1 MLTRLK
7 VTGFKNLVDVDV
19 RFGPFTCI
27 AGVNGVGKS
36 NLFDAIRFL
45 SALADRP
52 FLEAAKY
59 VRDEDG
65 KTGDVRSLFHRV
77 ENIPDTEMTF
87 EAEMI
92 IPEKGTDDLGQLA
105 KAGKTFLKYSL
116 TVRYR
121 EEEQEGNPGSL
132 EIIEEALGHINIR
145 EAYKHLPFRPSTQWR
160 NSVIKGRRT
169 TPYISTNHDHG
180 QTEIELHQDGNA
192 GRTIRRNAAS
202 LPRTV
207 LSSIYTSETPTVLLA
222 RREMQ
227 SWHLLQLEPS
237 SLRKPNDFTA
247 PNRLGPDGSNLAATL
262 YRLART
268 EPPISRIGK
277 NGTRDN
283 SIIYAQ
289 IANRL
294 SELIDDVAKIEIER
308 DEKRELLSL
317 LVTNKE
323 RTTLP
328 ARALSDG
335 TLRFLALAVL
345 ERDPETQGVICLEE
359 PENGIHPDRIPA
371 ILKLLKDI
379 AVDQDDSV
387 GPDNP
392 LRQIIIN
399 THSPSVVSQVYDGDL
414 LVAEYQEYTRDNKR
428 FKGVSFGCLPDTWR
442 ALSDTKIVPRGKL
455 LGYLNPVIPLKDFA
469 KYRAQMENT
478 PRKPR
483 PVKDRQEYRD
493 LFANNLSEA
502 DE

>member
-52 FLEAAKY
+52 FLEAAKC

-77 ENIPDTEMTF
+77 ENVPDLEMEF

-92 IPEKGTDDLGQLA
+92 IPLRGTDDLGQLA
-105 KAGKTFLKYSL
+105 EAGKTFLKYTLRL
-116 TVRYR
+116 TYK
-121 EEEQEGNPGSL
+121 EEDEGGNPGTL
-132 EIIEEALGHINIR
+132 AIVKEELGHINTKESR
-145 EAYKHLPFRPSTQWR
+145 KHLPFGPSAAWR
-160 NSVIKGRRT
+160 SSVIDGRRT
-169 TPYISTNHDHG
+169 TSYISTECSDG
-180 QTEIELHQDGNA
+180 QTTIELHQDGNA
-192 GRTIRRNAAS
+192 GRALRRNAAN

-207 LSSIYTSETPTVLLA
+207 LSSIYTRETPTVLLA

-237 SLRKPNDFTA
+237 SLRRPDELTA

-268 EPPISRIGK
+268 CQPISGTEK
-277 NGTRDN
+277 NGKREDPAV
-283 SIIYAQ
+283 YAQ

-294 SELIDDVAKIEIER
+294 SELIDDVASIDIER
-308 DEKRELLSL
+308 DDKRELLTL
-317 LVTNKE
+317 HVTNKE

-345 ERDPETQGVICLEE
+345 ERDPDTQGVICLEE
-359 PENGIHPDRIPA
+359 PENGIHPERIPA
-371 ILKLLKDI
+371 ILQLLRDI
-379 AVDQDDSV
+379 AVDTEERV

-392 LRQIIIN
+392 LRQVIVN
-399 THSPSVVSQVYDGDL
+399 THSPSVVSQVLDADL
-414 LVAEYQEYTRDNKR
+414 LVAEYREHIRGGKR
-428 FKGVSFGCLPDTWR
+428 FKGVSFCCLPNTWR
-442 ALSDTKIVPRGKL
+442 EAAGAETVARGRL
-455 LGYLNPVIPLKDFA
+455 LAYLNPVHALRDLPVYQRQGGIHVKV
-469 KYRAQMENT
+469 
-478 PRKPR
+478 PR
-483 PVKDRQEYRD
+483 PVKDRPEYLP
-493 LFANNLSEA
+493 LFANGSAEA